1 MRHFNVD
8 RLSLINFKIVWTLF
22 TLNTWNKEQLIDYKI
37 TRFSHYNKI
46 YINIYT
52 MNKTNFYL
60 YSCTFKI
67 KYIVFL

>member
-8 RLSLINFKIVWTLF
+8 RLSLINLKIVWTLF
-22 TLNTWNKEQLIDYKI
+22 TLNTWNKEQLIDKI
-37 TRFSHYNKI
+37 TRFSHHNKI

-52 MNKTNFYL
+52 MNKTNFNL
-60 YSCTFKI
+60 YSFTFKI